1 MVLLTCLGSD
11 KCYDVKSG
19 PRRVGIEE
27 ERWVKRHQEGKLE
40 FLDSQVNT
48 ECPSIF
54 AWWGRAPPSIHIL
67 AV

>member
-40 FLDSQVNT
+40 FLDS
-48 ECPSIF
+48 
-54 AWWGRAPPSIHIL
+54 
-67 AV
+67 